1 MDTSERAA
9 KQDLLLLALG
19 KCASIKQA
27 CEVAGIDRKTFY
39 RWKASSKTFARD
51 VEITSEEANDT
62 VDDEIVRRA
71 IEGIEEPLVSMG
83 NVIYEEELVYD
94 VYGKPELDAKGR
106 QKTQRGA
113 KIMHKK
119 YSDGLLLALAKSR
132 MKKYRDRED
141 LDLLEQL
148 NKQTGGTIT
157 LNTKD
162 MTSEELTELKQIGQN
177 IKAREEKRV

>member
-1 MDTSERAA
+1 MDASERAA

-27 CEVAGIDRKTFY
+27 CILTGIDRRTVYK
-39 RWKASSKTFARD
+39 WKASSKTFAAAL
-51 VEITSEEANDT
+51 ELASEDANDT

-83 NVIYEEELVYD
+83 TVVYDEELVYD
-94 VYGKPELDAKGR
+94 AYGKPELDAKGR

-141 LDLLEQL
+141 LDLLEQIS
-148 NKQTGGTIT
+148 KQTGGTIPI
-157 LNTKD
+157 NTKD
-162 MTSEELTELKQIGQN
+162 MTNEEIATLKRIALEVQ
-177 IKAREEKRV
+177 ARQQQ